1 MTGACS
7 GFRFR
12 TNARPA
18 LLAALGLCLLAEGA
32 VAADDP
38 PSRRFAIMVASNHGG
53 ADRPVLRHAH
63 SDARAFSDLI
73 VELGGVLPGDVKTLL
88 EPGPDEVLA
97 AFADAAALV
106 RDAAQTGARVDL
118 VAYYSGHSDE
128 EGILLGE
135 RRLTYSALRAA
146 VDAVPASVRVV
157 VLDSCSSGALLR
169 AKGGVRVAPFLID
182 QATDLAGTAF
192 LLSSSA
198 DEPAQESD
206 RIGGSFFTQS
216 LITGLRGAA
225 DLGHDGTV
233 TLTEAYRFAFDE
245 TLARTERTSGGAQ
258 HPAWDMKMSGAGDF
272 VITDL
277 RDASS
282 HLVLE
287 GDIAGRVY
295 IRGARGELLFELQ
308 KQRDQPL
315 GLSVPAGS
323 YSLLVKGVGTRSTE
337 VEVLRGGSTV
347 VRDAD
352 LSRVQTES
360 TTVRGELVDRSLRPD
375 GGSAW
380 RIGGTAAAISGAVA
394 FVAFGG
400 TALYLTAVSSSA
412 AGDADTKQ
420 AALDF
425 GPWILVGTGAGAL
438 LGVAGAATLA
448 MAPAEP

>member
-1 MTGACS
+1 MRAV
-7 GFRFR
+7 
-12 TNARPA
+12 PWPVP
-18 LLAALGLCLLAEGA
+18 LAALGLCLLSDGA
-32 VAADDP
+32 AAADDP
-38 PSRRFAIMVASNHGG
+38 PARRFAIMVASNHGG

-63 SDARAFSDLI
+63 SDARAFSDVI

-106 RDAAQTGARVDL
+106 RAAAQSGARVDL

-135 RRLTYSALRAA
+135 RRLGYTALRAA

-169 AKGGVRVAPFLID
+169 TKGGVRVAPFLID
-182 QATDLAGTAF
+182 QATDVAGTAF

-225 DLGHDGTV
+225 DFGRDGTV

-258 HPAWDMKMSGAGDF
+258 HPAWDMKLSGAGDF

-282 HLVLE
+282 QLVLDE
-287 GDIAGRVY
+287 DVAGRVF
-295 IRGARGELLFELQ
+295 IRGARGELLAELQ

-315 GLSVPAGS
+315 HLSVPAGS
-323 YSLLVKGVGTRSTE
+323 YSLLVKGVGTSSAD
-337 VEVLRGGSTV
+337 VEVLRGGATV

-352 LSRVQTES
+352 LARVQTEP
-360 TTVRGELVDRSLRPD
+360 TTARGDVEERSPRPD
-375 GGSAW
+375 AGAAW
-380 RIGGTAAAISGAVA
+380 RIGGTAASISGAVA
-394 FVAFGG
+394 FVALGSA
-400 TALYLTAVSSSA
+400 ALYLTAVASSP
-412 AGDADTKQ
+412 AGDGDTKQ

-438 LGVAGAATLA
+438 VGLAGAATLA